1 MINSQKTRQQW
12 GRGDKMKRKRVRLF
26 SIVLL
31 LALCA
36 LSGRLMQLQ
45 LFQTESYSEHKINLL
60 EESVA
65 QRTQQLVIDEGRGEF
80 LDRNGD
86 PLTFTEKNV
95 LVLFP
100 FLKQMEWPVEEVAN
114 ILHIPPQTIK
124 TKVEEAKGPII
135 FGGKEPLR
143 LSEDQMREINS
154 LEIQGVFALAKKFKS
169 SEVPASQLIGV
180 TGENTEEFHRRY
192 PDRVKGAN
200 QKIGVSGLQEN
211 FDEWLVAEEQAK
223 LIYHVDAMGGP
234 LFGVDVKYLAPA
246 NPFYPLNVKTT
257 IDAGMQLALEE
268 VADTYHIQK
277 GGLLLLDIEKSE
289 ILASV
294 SRPYMK
300 SRDPFNG
307 GATNYMLKALIPG
320 SVFKTVVAAAAMDEG
335 LVDERRIFPC
345 DEDIRGDAAEKPHG
359 NINIKTSIA
368 VSCNRTF
375 ADLAKELT
383 EKDDHLLD
391 EYAEKIGLLG
401 EIAWKGNVFHYES
414 FPQLQVSEGRIFVS
428 DEERKDPNY
437 VSQTGIGQREVRVTP
452 LGIANMMAT
461 VARGGEKFQVSAVS
475 SVQYQNGTN
484 MFAFPKQKIE
494 GETITPFTAMKL
506 QQYLRGVV
514 NSPEGTAPYLQTAAY
529 TIAGKTG
536 TAQTG
541 SFRGEKELYNKW
553 FAGYFPFEK
562 PKYALVAVNMD
573 VTIDEGGI
581 YPIFK
586 DSVDAIYNLENQ

>member
-1 MINSQKTRQQW
+1 
-12 GRGDKMKRKRVRLF
+12 MKRKRIRLF

-31 LALCA
+31 LAFCA

-45 LFQTESYSEHKINLL
+45 LFQTESYSDHKINLL
-60 EESVA
+60 EESVT

-80 LDRNGD
+80 LDRNGV

-100 FLKQMEWPVEEVAN
+100 FLDQMEWPVEKVAD
-114 ILHIPPQTIK
+114 ILHVPASTIQS
-124 TKVEEAKGPII
+124 KVKEANGPII
-135 FGGKEPLR
+135 FGGKEPFR
-143 LSEDQMREINS
+143 LSEEQMKEINS
-154 LEIQGVFALAKKFKS
+154 LEIQGVFALTKKFKS
-169 SEVPASQLIGV
+169 SDVPASQLIGV
-180 TGENTEEFHRRY
+180 TGENTNEFHERY

-211 FDEWLVAEEQAK
+211 FDEWLVAEEEAK
-223 LIYHVDAMGGP
+223 LIYHVDARGGP

-257 IDAGMQLALEE
+257 IDADMQLALEE

-294 SRPYMK
+294 SRPAMK
-300 SRDPFNG
+300 SRDPFSG

-335 LVDERRIFPC
+335 LVDETRLFPC
-345 DEDIRGDAAEKPHG
+345 DEDIRGGAAEKPHG
-359 NINIKTSIA
+359 NINIKSSIA

-391 EYAEKIGLLG
+391 EYAEKIGLIG
-401 EIAWKGNVFHYES
+401 DISWKGDVFHYED
-414 FPQLQVSEGRIFVS
+414 FPQLQVSDGRIFVS
-428 DEERKDPNY
+428 NDERKDSNY

-461 VARGGEKFQVSAVS
+461 IARGGEKFQVSAVS
-475 SVQYQNGTN
+475 SVQYQNGSN
-484 MFAFPKQKIE
+484 MFSFPKQKIE
-494 GETITPFTAMKL
+494 GETITPYTAMKL

-514 NSPEGTAPYLQTAAY
+514 NSSEGTATYLQTAAY

-541 SFRGEKELYNKW
+541 NYRGEKVKANELYNKW
-553 FAGYFPFEK
+553 FAGYFPFEN

-573 VTIDEGGI
+573 VTINEGGI

-586 DSVDAIYNLENQ
+586 DGVDAIYRLENQ

>member
-1 MINSQKTRQQW
+1 
-12 GRGDKMKRKRVRLF
+12 MKRKRIRIL

-31 LALCA
+31 LALLA

-45 LFQTESYSEHKINLL
+45 LFQTESYSSHKINLL

-65 QRTQQLVIDEGRGEF
+65 QRTQALVIDEGRGEF
-80 LDRNGD
+80 LDRNGT

-100 FLKQMEWPVEEVAN
+100 FLKQMEWPVEKVAAV
-114 ILHIPPQTIK
+114 LHVPPETIQ
-124 TKVEEAKGPII
+124 TKVEQAKGPIV
-135 FGGKEPLR
+135 FGGKEPFS
-143 LSEDQMREINS
+143 LSEEQVKEINS
-154 LEIQGVFALAKKFKS
+154 FKIQGVFALTKKFKS
-169 SEVPASQLIGV
+169 NVVPASQLIGV
-180 TGENTEEFHRRY
+180 TGENTEEFHKRY

-200 QKIGVSGLQEN
+200 QQIGVSGLQEN
-211 FDEWLVAEEQAK
+211 FDEWLVAEEEAK
-223 LIYHVDAMGGP
+223 LIYHVDARGGP

-257 IDAGMQLALEE
+257 IDEKMQLALEE
-268 VADTYHIQK
+268 VADTYHIEK

-294 SRPYMK
+294 SKPAMK
-300 SRDPFNG
+300 NRDPFSG

-320 SVFKTVVAAAAMDEG
+320 SVFKTVVAAAALDEG
-335 LVDERRIFPC
+335 IVDERRLFPC
-345 DEDIRGDAAEKPHG
+345 DEGINGRPAEKPHG

-383 EKDDHLLD
+383 EKDDHILD
-391 EYAEKIGLLG
+391 EYAGKIGLIG
-401 EIAWKGNVFHYES
+401 DIAWKGDVFHYGS
-414 FPQLQVSEGRIFVS
+414 FPQLQVSEGRIFSS
-428 DEERKDPNY
+428 DGDRGEPKL
-437 VSQTGIGQREVRVTP
+437 VSQTGIGQQEVRVTP

-461 VARGGEKFQVSAVS
+461 IARGGEKFQVSAVS
-475 SVQYQNGTN
+475 EVQYQNGTA
-484 MFAFPKQKIE
+484 MFSFPKQKIE

-514 NSPEGTAPYLQTAAY
+514 NSPVGTAPYLQTAAY

-541 SFRGEKELYNKW
+541 KYRGEEVKANELYNKW
-553 FAGYFPFEK
+553 FAGYFPFEN

-573 VTIDEGGI
+573 VTIGEGGI

-586 DSVDAIYNLENQ
+586 DSVDAIYRLDHQ

>member
-1 MINSQKTRQQW
+1 
-12 GRGDKMKRKRVRLF
+12 MKRKRIRLL

-31 LALCA
+31 LGLCA

-45 LFQTESYSEHKINLL
+45 LFQTESYSKHKINLL

-65 QRTQQLVIDEGRGEF
+65 QRTQQLVVDEGRGEF
-80 LDRNGD
+80 LDRNGE
-86 PLTFTEKNV
+86 PLTFTEKNI

-100 FLKQMEWPVEEVAN
+100 FLKQMEWPVEKVAD
-114 ILHIPPQTIK
+114 ILHVPPETIQSK
-124 TKVEEAKGPII
+124 IEEAKGPIV
-135 FGGKEPLR
+135 FGGKEPFQLT
-143 LSEDQMREINS
+143 EKQMKGINS
-154 LEIQGVFALAKKFKS
+154 LEIQGVFALTKKFKS
-169 SEVPASQLIGV
+169 SEVLASQLIGV
-180 TGENTEEFHRRY
+180 TGENTEVFHKRY
-192 PDRVKGAN
+192 PDKVKGAN
-200 QKIGVSGLQEN
+200 QKIGVSGLQES
-211 FDEWLVAEEQAK
+211 FDEWLVAEEEAK
-223 LIYHVDAMGGP
+223 LIYHVDAIGGP

-257 IDAGMQLALEE
+257 IDANMQQSLEE
-268 VADTYHIQK
+268 VADTYNIQK

-289 ILASV
+289 IVANV
-294 SRPYMK
+294 SRPVMK
-300 SRDPFNG
+300 SRDPFSG

-335 LVDERRIFPC
+335 IVDENRLFPC
-345 DEDIRGDAAEKPHG
+345 DEDIRGEVAEKPHG
-359 NINIKTSIA
+359 NINIKESIA

-375 ADLAKELT
+375 ADLAKQLT

-401 EIAWKGNVFHYES
+401 DIAWKGDVFHYES
-414 FPQLQVSEGRIFVS
+414 FPQLQVSEGRIFAS

-461 VARGGEKFQVSAVS
+461 IARGGEKFQISAVS
-475 SVQYQNGTN
+475 SVEYQNGTN
-484 MFAFPKQKIE
+484 MFSFPKQKFE
-494 GETITPFTAMKL
+494 GETITPYTAMKL

-514 NSPEGTAPYLQTAAY
+514 NSPEGTASYLQTAAY
-529 TIAGKTG
+529 AIAGKTG

-553 FAGYFPFEK
+553 FAGYFPFEN

-573 VTIDEGGI
+573 VAIDEGGI

-586 DSVDAIYNLENQ
+586 DSVDAVYRFENQ

>member
-484 MFAFPKQKIE
+484 MFSFPKQKIE

>member
-1 MINSQKTRQQW
+1 
-12 GRGDKMKRKRVRLF
+12 MKRKRVRLF

>member
-1 MINSQKTRQQW
+1 
-12 GRGDKMKRKRVRLF
+12 MKRKRVRVL
-26 SIVLL
+26 SILL
-31 LALCA
+31 LVAFCA

-45 LFQTESYSEHKINLL
+45 LFQTESYSKHKINLL
-60 EESVA
+60 EDSVA

-80 LDRNGD
+80 LDRNGE
-86 PLTFTEKNV
+86 PLTFTEKNI

-100 FLKQMEWPVEEVAN
+100 FLKQMEWPVEKVAD
-114 ILHIPPQTIK
+114 ILHVPAQTIQS
-124 TKVEEAKGPII
+124 KVAEAKGPVI

-143 LSEDQMREINS
+143 LTEEQMKAINS
-154 LEIQGVFALAKKFKS
+154 LEIQGVFALTKKFKS
-169 SEVPASQLIGV
+169 NEVPASQLIGV
-180 TGENTEEFHRRY
+180 TGENTDVFHQRY

-200 QKIGVSGLQEN
+200 QKIGVSGLQES
-211 FDEWLVAEEQAK
+211 FDEWLVAEEEAK
-223 LIYHVDAMGGP
+223 LIYHVDAIGGP

-257 IDAGMQLALEE
+257 IDVKMQQALEE
-268 VADTYHIQK
+268 VADTYKIQK

-289 ILASV
+289 IVASV
-294 SRPYMK
+294 SRPAMK
-300 SRDPFNG
+300 SRDPFSG

-335 LVDERRIFPC
+335 IVDERRLFPC
-345 DEDIRGDAAEKPHG
+345 DENIRGESAEKPHG
-359 NINIKTSIA
+359 NINIKTSVA

-383 EKDDHLLD
+383 EKDDHILD
-391 EYAEKIGLLG
+391 RYAEKIGLLG
-401 EIAWKGNVFHYES
+401 DIAWKGDVFHYEK

-461 VARGGEKFQVSAVS
+461 IARGGEKFQVSAVS
-475 SVQYQNGTN
+475 SVEYQNGTN
-484 MFAFPKQKIE
+484 MFSFPKQKIE

-514 NSPEGTAPYLQTAAY
+514 NSPEGTATYLQTAAY
-529 TIAGKTG
+529 PIAGKTG

-541 SFRGEKELYNKW
+541 NYRGETVKANELYNKW
-553 FAGYFPFEK
+553 FAGYFPFEH
-562 PKYALVAVNMD
+562 PKFALVAVNMD
-573 VTIDEGGI
+573 VTINEGGI
-581 YPIFK
+581 YPIYK
-586 DSVDAIYNLENQ
+586 DSVDAIYHLENP